1 MTSSNNVSKFALSF
15 VSKYINITI
24 IGNSNNHNNKSY
36 GMKKVLYG
44 YHIGKTNENGNSNKI
59 ISMFVLDI
67 QWANKFHVGKLQIIN
82 PLEPIVDTNGNIRH
96 LGKHIFVI
104 AIRDCK
110 INLSFALFMGNT
122 ISKST
127 PYIFMI

>member
-1 MTSSNNVSKFALSF
+1 
-15 VSKYINITI
+15 
-24 IGNSNNHNNKSY
+24 
-36 GMKKVLYG
+36 MKKVLYG

-122 ISKST
+122 ISK
-127 PYIFMI
+127 